1 MANIYK
7 PLLIST
13 GNISPEQT
21 RFKQNFETQ
30 RLQAA
35 EQLTRLTG
43 DERLQ
48 YMCYRYRFYT
58 KWNELHFPLINEY
71 ADLREKL
78 SIKLAEQKDNPL
90 LHRDKEYRSSLSQLE
105 KSISIVQKALG
116 ISNAMESMIDQY
128 EQALDT
134 EDVPLIDVL
143 EMDDRRIKDA

>member
-21 RFKQNFETQ
+21 RFKQNFEIQ

-35 EQLTRLTG
+35 EQLARLTG

-116 ISNAMESMIDQY
+116 ISNAIESMIDQY